1 MKHIKDVL
9 ENSGPIGNSGSP
21 VPMSYFNSLDFLR
34 FPLQLFNTLLFKK
47 IFTKRQILII
57 MFITRFSIG
66 CRRSTANL
74 KLSDFTEIGLWLP
87 DVKKEILKLIELGYI
102 GCNKKTENIWITQK
116 LVSKSLT
123 KNSKKVSE
131 ILTRNLVKH

>member
-1 MKHIKDVL
+1 MKHIKEML
-9 ENSGPIGNSGSP
+9 ESNSPIGNSGSP
-21 VPMSYFNSLDFLR
+21 VPMSYFDSLDFLK
-34 FPLQLFNTLLFKK
+34 FPLLLFNTLLFKES
-47 IFTKRQILII
+47 FTKRQLLII

-66 CRRSTANL
+66 CRRSTAHL
-74 KLSDFTEIGLWLP
+74 KLSDFTEVGLWLP
-87 DVKKEILKLIELGYI
+87 DVKKELLKLIKAGYI
-102 GCNKKTENIWITQK
+102 GWNKKTGNMWITQK